1 MSDIGHG
8 DEMRPILDVRADGY
22 YVGIW
27 FLSGPGHDW
36 MGVVDK
42 DPATGNLRLTS
53 RFRYYAD
60 PDEEGG
66 FDPFDSRDVKNVL
79 VADFK
84 DKGEDEAI
92 AIVEGVVD
100 ELVKGGWCGSRL
112 PWKVREHR
120 HKNLIRGDGKKFK
133 NVIMGLPYV
142 HITTDP
148 KAYGKR

>member
-1 MSDIGHG
+1 MTSDLGNV
-8 DEMRPILDVRADGY
+8 DKPILEIRKDGY

-27 FLSGPGHDW
+27 FLSGPGRDW

-60 PDEEGG
+60 RDEKKG
-66 FDPFDSRDVKNVL
+66 FNPFDRDDIKNGL
-79 VADFK
+79 SADFK

-92 AIVEGVVD
+92 QIVDGVVD
-100 ELVKGGWCGSRL
+100 ELVKNGWCGTRL

-120 HKNLIRGDGKKFK
+120 HKNLIRGDGDKFRR
-133 NVIMGLPYV
+133 VLVTLPYT

-148 KAYGKR
+148 NVYRRKR